1 MLISGVNNDD
11 KVQEILPLVSFI
23 LEDEFLEK
31 EIVGIEKLDADEYQ
45 FSVRSGDYK
54 INFGKITEMDIKFK
68 KLKAFYNK
76 TFLDNTIKNYK
87 TINVKYHNQVV
98 CTK

>member
-1 MLISGVNNDD
+1 M
-11 KVQEILPLVSFI
+11 
-23 LEDEFLEK
+23 
-31 EIVGIEKLDADEYQ
+31 
-45 FSVRSGDYK
+45 RSGNYK
-54 INFGKITEMDIKFK
+54 IDFGKLTKMDVKFK

-76 TFLDNTIKNYK
+76 TFLDKTIESYK

>member
-1 MLISGVNNDD
+1 MFEDI
-11 KVQEILPLVSFI
+11 KEILPLISFI
-23 LEDEFLEK
+23 LEDDFLQK
-31 EIVGIEKLDADEYQ
+31 EVVGIQKFDDDEYQ
-45 FSVRSGDYK
+45 FSARSGNYK
-54 INFGKITEMDIKFK
+54 IDFGKLSEMDVKFK

-76 TFLDNTIKNYK
+76 TFEDKTIQNYK

>member
-1 MLISGVNNDD
+1 
-11 KVQEILPLVSFI
+11 LPLI
-23 LEDEFLEK
+23 LKINKDNFLKK
-31 EIVGIEKLDADEYQ
+31 EIVAVQKLTTNEYK

-54 INFGKITEMDIKFK
+54 IEFGKLKDLDIKFK

-76 TFLDNTIKNYK
+76 TFLDKTIQNYK

>member
-1 MLISGVNNDD
+1 M
-11 KVQEILPLVSFI
+11 PLLSKIV
-23 LEDEFLEK
+23 EDNFLQK
-31 EIVGIEKLDADEYQ
+31 EIVGVQKNEENEFEFA
-45 FSVRSGDYK
+45 VRSGNYK
-54 INFGKITEMDIKFK
+54 IDFGKLSEMDIKFK

-76 TFLDNTIKNYK
+76 TFEDNSIENYK